1 MQHEDLL
8 TSSKNLA
15 EVDLKVE
22 LFGPEGDEVKIILAI
37 ETEPI
42 SKSMVLLKN

>member
-22 LFGPEGDEVKIILAI
+22 LFVPEGGQAKTILAI
-37 ETEPI
+37 GIGPI
-42 SKSMVLLKN
+42 T